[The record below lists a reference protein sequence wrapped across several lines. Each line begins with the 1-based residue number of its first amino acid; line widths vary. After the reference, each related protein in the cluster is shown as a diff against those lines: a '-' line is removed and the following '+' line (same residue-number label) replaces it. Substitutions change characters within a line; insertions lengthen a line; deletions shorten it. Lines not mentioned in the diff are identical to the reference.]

1 MNNGLRSVMVL
12 FLVVALVGCAAGNP
26 SRWSHFHGDSAS
38 RGFQAVDSGFALSS
52 RWVSNPYRI
61 TSSSPVIGVDYQGRE
76 VIYIG
81 TTNGKLIAI
90 KSEDGTQKWQR
101 PLGADPSK
109 SRIVC
114 SASVSDKGDIY
125 VITNHEAGGGTILS
139 TLHKVDQFSNP
150 KWSYAFPDNGYTTGS
165 PKVIS
170 SQNGPLIFVYVS
182 VGMPADI
189 QGELFVLRDTGHA
202 AQLLARK
209 PLGLCRFD
217 ASGSRPGLE
226 TVLRSLKDAW
236 KVVGRFPVDYKA
248 EDAAAVPDIFIDP
261 TVAVVA
267 GDGRTLIAIP
277 DSLCSIG
284 VFEWDGMQLSV
295 LWRQEHDFDRHS
307 SAAVL
312 PGGLMVFG
320 GDDGKVLAYDVKTGA
335 KMWEYEA
342 GQPVFATPA
351 ASSDRQ
357 VFVVSKDQLQVLNAA
372 DGTVLRDAKSS
383 EKLPL
388 LGATHSSPAVTSNR
402 VYVSSNE
409 MLTAT
414 YDLKARSHDTNF
426 HGNGLSSIAI
436 GRDGALYAVAAD
448 GTLRKYAGTQ

>member
-1 MNNGLRSVMVL
+1 MNNGLRSVIVI
-12 FLVVALVGCAAGNP
+12 FFVVALIGCAAGKA

-38 RGFQAVDSGFALSS
+38 RGFQPVESGFALSS

-101 PLGADPSK
+101 SLGADPTK
-109 SRIVC
+109 NRIVC
-114 SASVSDKGDIY
+114 SASVSDRGDIY
-125 VITNHEAGGGTILS
+125 VITNHEAGDGNILS

-150 KWSYAFPDNGYTTGS
+150 KWSYPFPDNGYTSGS

-170 SQNGPLIFVYVS
+170 SQSGTLIFVYVS

-189 QGELFVLRDTGHA
+189 QGELFVLRDTGNG

-209 PLGLCRFD
+209 PLGVCRFD
-217 ASGSRPGLE
+217 ASGGRPGLE
-226 TVLRSLKDAW
+226 TVLRSLKEDW
-236 KVVGRFPVDYKA
+236 KVIGKFPFEYK
-248 EDAAAVPDIFIDP
+248 EDPAFVPDIFIDP

-267 GDGRTLIAIP
+267 ADGKTLIAIA

-284 VFEWDGMQLSV
+284 VFEWDEMQLSV
-295 LWRQEHDFDRHS
+295 LWRQEHDFNRHS

-312 PGGLMVFG
+312 PGGMMVFG
-320 GDDGKVLAYDVKTGA
+320 GEDGKVLAYDVKTGV

-351 ASSDRQ
+351 ASANQQ
-357 VFVVSKDQLQVLNAA
+357 VFVVSKNQLQVLNAA
-372 DGTVLRDAKSS
+372 DGTVLRDAKAS

-388 LGATHSSPAVTSNR
+388 LGATHSSPAVSSNR
-402 VYVSSNE
+402 VYVSSHE

-436 GRDGALYAVAAD
+436 GRDGAVYAVAED
-448 GTLRKYAGTQ
+448 GTLRKYAGKE